1 MMEYIYDELYLQM
14 LWNEYKDNF
23 INVGPLTQILHR
35 WTMLRTYVSIFDS
48 CDDDQNVAT
57 PYVSV

>member
-1 MMEYIYDELYLQM
+1 MMEYLQM